1 MTKKYKIPNK
11 RVCGE
16 KKGRIIR
23 RWGAEDTEKKK
34 TDKLF
39 KLYRLYGED
48 WLGKLTKVLDLDIR
62 ISKFVE
68 IPESVETYRKM
79 K

>member
-1 MTKKYKIPNK
+1 MTKKYKVPNK
-11 RVCGE
+11 RVYGE
-16 KKGRIIR
+16 KKGRIIHR
-23 RWGAEDTEKKK
+23 RGAEETEKKNRQPFR
-34 TDKLF
+34 TPCLS
-39 KLYRLYGED
+39 GED